1 MLLYKNG
8 WLLCIAITVFAG
20 ALCIFISNYIS
31 DYYFKG
37 KNANAQKNFYWLPF
51 FIIGFA
57 CLFINGVDFANIP
70 FYIYLIFIF
79 SGFIASVAGIFYY
92 KALELSDSTDFGIF
106 HQLSPVFYLILGW
119 ILLDQNINTHQF
131 IAFFIIFSAPI
142 LILVTT
148 KKRSRQ
154 IRLKAILYTIADI
167 LIDAAAAVIF
177 VRFNT
182 SDVNF
187 ITEMGFVYIGKGL
200 GNLII
205 MLLNPKWRKRYHY
218 VSKTTHHKVLRPLI
232 ATFISCIVKD
242 FATNLALILAPSVA
256 LVSAIS
262 DSSKPIFI
270 FFMGILFTLLWP
282 RFGREKLNKKT
293 ILVHLIATILVVIG
307 ICLIQFVQV

>member
-1 MLLYKNG
+1 MG

-51 FIIGFA
+51 FIIGFT
-57 CLFINGVDFANIP
+57 CLFITGVDFANIP

-205 MLLNPKWRKRYHY
+205 MLLNPKWRKCYHY
-218 VSKTTHHKVLRPLI
+218 
-232 ATFISCIVKD
+232 IVKSSRRKVYFPLTCELIISTAKL
-242 FATNLALILAPSVA
+242 FANNLALILAPSVA
-256 LVSAIS
+256 LTSAIT
-262 DSSKPIFI
+262 DSTKPIVI
-270 FFMGILFTLLWP
+270 FFMGILLSLLWP
-282 RFGREKLNKKT
+282 RFGREKMNKKA
-293 ILVHLIATILVVIG
+293 ILVHLVATVLVVIG
-307 ICLIQFVQV
+307 ICLIQSS